1 MAMLL
6 YLEEVK
12 KQAEYWFSDIFKIAR
27 QKAVNDNNNNG
38 TSIDILAEVFVNVN
52 SIVDIIVNYS
62 ANKNIDLIVI
72 GTRGRSRIKRSLLG
86 SIAKGVVECAKC
98 PVLLVRQ

>member
-1 MAMLL
+1 M
-6 YLEEVK
+6 
-12 KQAEYWFSDIFKIAR
+12 
-27 QKAVNDNNNNG
+27 NDNNNNNG

-52 SIVDIIVNYS
+52 SIVDSIVNYS

-72 GTRGRSRIKRSLLG
+72 ETRGRSRIKRSLLG